1 MARKHA
7 FVVALFLG
15 LAAAVGGFAA
25 IKTAA
30 LGQPQAKAS
39 ASTNQSAA
47 LLRRTRILDR
57 QEVALRRAITKRPPR
72 LPKVPRFA
80 PVSIPRPSTPAQVA
94 TASTAAAAP
103 APQTTVR
110 YVRPAPV
117 IVTKHRAGGGEHE
130 SEHQDPEHGGGDD

>member
-7 FVVALFLG
+7 VVVALFLG

-30 LGQPQAKAS
+30 LGQPQARAS
-39 ASTNQSAA
+39 ASTNESAA

-57 QEVALRRAITKRPPR
+57 QEVALRRAIAKRPPR
-72 LPKVPRFA
+72 LPKVPKFA
-80 PVSIPRPSTPAQVA
+80 PVSIPRPAVPAQVA
-94 TASTAAAAP
+94 TASSAAA

-110 YVRPAPV
+110 YVRPALV

-130 SEHQDPEHGGGDD
+130 SEHQEPEHEGGDD